1 VEETTISPIQS
12 RQIEET
18 KKNDHHNK
26 SVPINTT
33 PLPAEG
39 GVGPGRSP
47 GGGLRGKTPLRE
59 LTNEQIDELI
69 NELTLRK
76 QKASAEPVT
85 TTTEATVTENKVI
98 PAEYQKKVDDI
109 KSVYDITEGAFMVY
123 YRGAIMKIK
132 ENYNYF
138 INHTPKANEDP
149 LHKSAEPTAKENP

>member
-1 VEETTISPIQS
+1 MEETTISPIQS
-12 RQIEET
+12 RHIEET

-33 PLPAEG
+33 
-39 GVGPGRSP
+39 
-47 GGGLRGKTPLRE
+47 KTPSRE

-69 NELTLRK
+69 NELTRRK
-76 QKASAEPVT
+76 QKASTEPVTTTT

-109 KSVYDITEGAFMVY
+109 KSVYDITESAFMVY

-132 ENYNYF
+132 ENYDYF
-138 INHTPKANEDP
+138 IHTPKANEDS
-149 LHKSAEPTAKENP
+149 HKSAEPTAKENP